1 MASSKAML
9 KKVNVS
15 AKRHIHGT
23 NYPVIHGLQ
32 LGLILT
38 LPDIKKCLDSGAE
51 VYEVLPD
58 RTTIRLTEENYNK
71 NNRKKKEEP
80 AVKKEEKEEDTVVST
95 RSSFIGKKDK
105 NYYKKNVNEPNHMED
120 SKETASEEES
130 LDEES
135 DG

>member
-1 MASSKAML
+1 MANRKAIL
-9 KKVNVS
+9 KKVNVN

-38 LPDIKKCLDSGAE
+38 LQDIKKCLEEGAE

-58 RTTIRLTEENYNK
+58 KTTIRLTEENYYK
-71 NNRKKKEEP
+71 NNRK
-80 AVKKEEKEEDTVVST
+80 VKNPIGVDESKATIST
-95 RSSFIGKKDK
+95 ESSFINSKMDCEDPK
-105 NYYKKNVNEPNHMED
+105 EPEED
-120 SKETASEEES
+120 SEELSEEDC

-135 DG
+135 E

>member
-1 MASSKAML
+1 MANRKAIL
-9 KKVNVS
+9 KKVNVN

-38 LPDIKKCLDSGAE
+38 LQDIKKCLEEGAE

-58 RTTIRLTEENYNK
+58 KTTIRLTEDNYYK
-71 NNRKKKEEP
+71 NNRKKNPINVDENK
-80 AVKKEEKEEDTVVST
+80 DTIFT
-95 RSSFIGKKDK
+95 ESSFINAKMDCEDPK
-105 NYYKKNVNEPNHMED
+105 ELEED
-120 SKETASEEES
+120 SEELSEEDY

-135 DG
+135 E